1 MALLVRALVLG
12 VAVSVA
18 RHRLHRC
25 SPPRRPRDCR
35 RRFRRSVGNWNCT
48 YTGPKGTSKST
59 YTISKI
65 NDLWIGGTGDTS
77 AYPGRPANKRFFS
90 FGYDPK
96 KHVFITLGG
105 SSIPGDYG
113 ASTADA
119 AEGAMT
125 MTYTASW
132 PADPS
137 HDRDVWHFTQSGI
150 TIASSWTEKGKTM
163 SGKGSCTKQ

>member
-1 MALLVRALVLG
+1 MALLIRVLVLG
-12 VAVSVA
+12 VAVSVGSTVA
-18 RHRLHRC
+18 SLQPA
-25 SPPRRPRDCR
+25 SAAAGLPPAL
-35 RRFRRSVGNWNCT
+35 SALVGTWSCT
-48 YTGPKGTSKST
+48 YTGPKGSSKST
-59 YTISKI
+59 YTISKV
-65 NDLWIGGTGDTS
+65 NDLWIGGTGATS
-77 AYPGRPANKRFFS
+77 ASPGRPANKSFFS

-105 SSIPGDYG
+105 SSIAGDYG

-119 AEGAMT
+119 AESAMT

-137 HDRDVWHFTQSGI
+137 HERDVWHITPSGI
-150 TIASSWTEKGKTM
+150 TIASSWTEKGKPT

>member
-12 VAVSVA
+12 VAVSVGGTLA
-18 RHRLHRC
+18 SLQPA
-25 SPPRRPRDCR
+25 SAAAGLPPAL
-35 RRFRRSVGNWNCT
+35 SALVGNWNCT

-77 AYPGRPANKRFFS
+77 AYPGRPANKSFFS

>member
-1 MALLVRALVLG
+1 MAILVRALVLG
-12 VAVSVA
+12 IAVSAGSTVA
-18 RHRLHRC
+18 GLRPASAAAEL
-25 SPPRRPRDCR
+25 PPAL
-35 RRFRRSVGNWNCT
+35 SALVGNWNCT

-59 YTISKI
+59 YAISKL
-65 NDLWIGGTGDTS
+65 NDLWIDGTGDTS
-77 AYPGRPANKRFFS
+77 ASLGRPANKSFFS

-105 SSIPGDYG
+105 SSIAGDYG
-113 ASTADA
+113 ASTAYA

-137 HDRDVWHFTQSGI
+137 HERDVWHITPSAI
-150 TIASSWTEKGKTM
+150 TIASSWTEKGKPM